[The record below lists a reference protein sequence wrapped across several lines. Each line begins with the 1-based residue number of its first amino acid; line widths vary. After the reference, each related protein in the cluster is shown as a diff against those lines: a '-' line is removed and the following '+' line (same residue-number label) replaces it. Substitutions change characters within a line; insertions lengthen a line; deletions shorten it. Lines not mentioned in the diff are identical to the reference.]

1 MPRSLTLQTNWW
13 RIDDHEDCRT
23 FIVIGSGSLPN
34 EEPSQSDFCSL
45 GEGDG
50 GVDIRAEVANS
61 ILHVSV
67 TQQDLH
73 GPQLALLNS

>member
-1 MPRSLTLQTNWW
+1 MQTNRW
-13 RIDDHEDCRT
+13 RIYDHEKCRK
-23 FIVIGSGSLPN
+23 FIVIGSGSPPS
-34 EEPSQSDFCSL
+34 EETSQSDPCSL

-61 ILHVSV
+61 ILHVRG